1 MSINKKGERMNI
13 CRIFISISVLAL
25 AACAQTPENRVM
37 KPDNFWFIFLETG
50 KKTPDDKALVA
61 QMQRGH
67 IDNFK
72 RLFGEQKLFAAG
84 PLQDPSGLKRGNVI
98 VKAPT
103 REELITFS
111 SRMNTS
117 VTAK

>member
-1 MSINKKGERMNI
+1 MNTNKKGNSMAA
-13 CRIFISISVLAL
+13 CRIFISIWLLAL
-25 AACAQTPENRVM
+25 AACAQTPENRAM

-61 QMQRGH
+61 QMQHGH

-84 PLQDPSGLKRGNVI
+84 PPTQKCWKTLLHSTRRRSQGLPKLWSGDSG
-98 VKAPT
+98 
-103 REELITFS
+103 
-111 SRMNTS
+111 
-117 VTAK
+117 

>member
-1 MSINKKGERMNI
+1 MNTNKKGERMNI
-13 CRIFISISVLAL
+13 CRIFISICLPAL
-25 AACAQTPENRVM
+25 AACAQTPENRAM

-72 RLFGEQKLFAAG
+72 RLFDEQKLFAAG
-84 PLQDPSGLKRGNVI
+84 PPTQKCWTTLLHSTRGRSQALPKLWCGGSG
-98 VKAPT
+98 
-103 REELITFS
+103 
-111 SRMNTS
+111 
-117 VTAK
+117 

>member
-1 MSINKKGERMNI
+1 MNTNKKGERMNI
-13 CRIFISISVLAL
+13 CRIFISICLPAL
-25 AACAQTPENRVM
+25 AACAQTPENRAM

-67 IDNFK
+67 TDNFK

-84 PLQDPSGLKRGNVI
+84 PPTQKCWTTLLHSTRGRIQVPPKLWCGGSG
-98 VKAPT
+98 
-103 REELITFS
+103 
-111 SRMNTS
+111 
-117 VTAK
+117 